1 MCGVA
6 LFFFFIAPAEYKLGV
21 ALEQLANALQIVC
34 QVVVHPVVEPVEH
47 KADDLLNFIYLIL
60 MYQGFAITVRRFY
73 DITGI
78 MFASV
83 ILAIMGPMLPV
94 LPLLAMVIPSRTK

>member
-1 MCGVA
+1 MNKKASRSEYCWFI
-6 LFFFFIAPAEYKLGV
+6 LYFFIVLVV
-21 ALEQLANALQIVC
+21 ATIMF
-34 QVVVHPVVEPVEH
+34 EH

-73 DITGI
+73 DITGV
-78 MFASV
+78 MFVSV